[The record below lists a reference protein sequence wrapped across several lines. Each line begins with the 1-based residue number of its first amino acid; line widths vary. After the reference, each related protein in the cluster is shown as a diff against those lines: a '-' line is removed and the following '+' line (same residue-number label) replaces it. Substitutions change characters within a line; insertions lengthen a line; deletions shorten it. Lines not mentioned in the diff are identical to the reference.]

1 MIEMAKRLQ
10 QAEDIIKDLQLK
22 ASESSTNDSQ
32 SPPTPSPTR
41 EEASNGEVYTS
52 LKERERPYLSPRSP
66 LMSRAPTAP
75 VLVTV
80 PVLNDTGHNDQINS
94 TATKSELAAEHTT
107 IDISVDEHGEIQ
119 YYGPTSAVHDP
130 VQSDSPMSQSLSV
143 SVRTFTTNDARS
155 SLASH
160 ARESTMWEE
169 FAVENVSLQ
178 TGIPRQIIPKLL
190 HLHWTWVAPMFMWI
204 YKPAFIRMCSSSSSL
219 EIFSSV
225 IWKK

>member
-1 MIEMAKRLQ
+1 MAKRLQ

-94 TATKSELAAEHTT
+94 TATKNWLQN
-107 IDISVDEHGEIQ
+107 ILQLISVLMNTERFSTTVRPLRFMTPSNLTLQCPSLYQCLSARLPLTTHALLWHHMLESRQCGKSLPSKMSHCRLAFLVKLSPSYSI
-119 YYGPTSAVHDP
+119 YIGPGLLRCSCGFTNP
-130 VQSDSPMSQSLSV
+130 LSFV
-143 SVRTFTTNDARS
+143 CA
-155 SLASH
+155 
-160 ARESTMWEE
+160 
-169 FAVENVSLQ
+169 
-178 TGIPRQIIPKLL
+178 L
-190 HLHWTWVAPMFMWI
+190 HPLP
-204 YKPAFIRMCSSSSSL
+204 
-219 EIFSSV
+219 
-225 IWKK
+225 